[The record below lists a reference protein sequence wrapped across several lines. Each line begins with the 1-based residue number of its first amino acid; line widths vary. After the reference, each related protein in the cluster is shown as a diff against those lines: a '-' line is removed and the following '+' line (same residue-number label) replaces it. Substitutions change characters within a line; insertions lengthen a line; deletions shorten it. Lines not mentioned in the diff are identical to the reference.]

1 MAVPPDPLRRKAQG
15 AYASGAPLVSL
26 CILCPCQGRDG
37 GVGGGEERKGEG
49 SKTGTEKKRVL
60 EPIERSPAQD

>member
-1 MAVPPDPLRRKAQG
+1 MAVPPDPLRRKAHMPLAPHWFLR
-15 AYASGAPLVSL
+15 AYCARA
-26 CILCPCQGRDG
+26 RG
-37 GVGGGEERKGEG
+37 GMGGGGRERKREG

>member
-1 MAVPPDPLRRKAQG
+1 MAVSLDPLRRKAHMPLAPRWFLC
-15 AYASGAPLVSL
+15 AYCARA
-26 CILCPCQGRDG
+26 RG
-37 GVGGGEERKGEG
+37 GMGGGGKRKGKG

>member
-1 MAVPPDPLRRKAQG
+1 MAVPLDPLRRKAHMPLAPHWFLF
-15 AYASGAPLVSL
+15 AYCARA
-26 CILCPCQGRDG
+26 RG
-37 GVGGGEERKGEG
+37 GMGGGGEGKRKGEG

>member
-1 MAVPPDPLRRKAQG
+1 MAVPPDPLRRKAHMPLAPHWFLR
-15 AYASGAPLVSL
+15 AYCARA
-26 CILCPCQGRDG
+26 RG
-37 GVGGGEERKGEG
+37 GMGGGRERKREG